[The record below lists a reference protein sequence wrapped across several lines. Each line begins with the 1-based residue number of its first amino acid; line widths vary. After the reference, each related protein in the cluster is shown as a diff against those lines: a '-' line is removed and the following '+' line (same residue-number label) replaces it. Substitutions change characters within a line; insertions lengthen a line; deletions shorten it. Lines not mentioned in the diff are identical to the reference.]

1 MGTGGDPSDIFAY
14 PNLYRSDFGQDFV
27 TIAGL
32 TSVAKVRILNTS
44 GRIIRTLEEEDGNG
58 GLQWDLKDDTG
69 KPVSSGIYLFY
80 VVGGGKKAM
89 GKLAI
94 LR

>member
-1 MGTGGDPSDIFAY
+1 MPPAIDI
-14 PNLYRSDFGQDFV
+14 
-27 TIAGL
+27 
-32 TSVAKVRILNTS
+32 
-44 GRIIRTLEEEDGNG
+44 LEEEAGDG